1 MKSKK
6 KYIVFASLVLALS
19 AAVYINWQLSGAKTP
34 QSAKELGAASYVS
47 ATASASDD
55 EVQQTAALSNES
67 KSYFSAE
74 RTKRQATQDKII
86 DAKEIFNLESSSDAD
101 KCEAEKNV
109 EELLK
114 TFTIQDSIESIVKAK
129 GFSECLCY
137 ISDQGVSVIVPK
149 SQLDD
154 TSVLIIDDAV
164 VTHYEVDYDDISVIG
179 A

>member
-86 DAKEIFNLESSSDAD
+86 DDAKEIFNLESSSDAD

-129 GFSECLCY
+129 GFSAIKVCR
-137 ISDQGVSVIVPK
+137 
-149 SQLDD
+149 
-154 TSVLIIDDAV
+154 
-164 VTHYEVDYDDISVIG
+164 
-179 A
+179 

>member
-1 MKSKK
+1 MCKLNTKINSITKT
-6 KYIVFASLVLALS
+6 IWESNNQFDWVF
-19 AAVYINWQLSGAKTP
+19 P
-34 QSAKELGAASYVS
+34 E
-47 ATASASDD
+47 
-55 EVQQTAALSNES
+55 
-67 KSYFSAE
+67 
-74 RTKRQATQDKII
+74 II
-86 DAKEIFNLESSSDAD
+86 DDAKEIFNLESSSDAD
-101 KCEAEKNV
+101 KSEAEKNV